1 MDVST
6 VWLVFLVGHIYRQPE
21 FATLTCVALPNI
33 HRDQSRSYL
42 VESMCDEEAWNM
54 MVGYAQQRG
63 WPQKPTVSLLAV

>member
-42 VESMCDEEAWNM
+42 VESMCDEEA
-54 MVGYAQQRG
+54 
-63 WPQKPTVSLLAV
+63 